1 MVKVSR
7 DKMRHG
13 VVTEQVNHRTYGVQF
28 DASAVTTYYD
38 VDKIEQVGEAPDVN
52 PIEESEVAIKHDQ
65 DKNRLELIPPEAIDA
80 MGRAFTYGAK
90 KYADHNWVN
99 GFPWERIIGSAMRH
113 LNDFRKGVD
122 IDEESG
128 LHQLDCLIA
137 NVAMLIAHV
146 EGDLGHDNRRKT
158 NH

>member
-1 MVKVSR
+1 MVQVTR
-7 DKMRHG
+7 DKARHG
-13 VVTEQVNHRTYGVQF
+13 KITEQVNDRTFGVLF
-28 DASAVTTYYD
+28 DAAAAVAYYD
-38 VDKIEQVGEAPDVN
+38 IDKITPVIDTSVP
-52 PIEESEVAIKHDQ
+52 EENTNVAVKYDQ
-65 DKNRLELIPPEAIDA
+65 DKNRLELIPPEAIEA

-158 NH
+158 IR